1 MRISHIII
9 ISYLKNSI
17 LFPDY
22 APRVISMS
30 DKLFA
35 ARFDVQKKS
44 RGHETFIFMVR
55 LAGIE
60 PAHPV
65 PEF

>member
-1 MRISHIII
+1 MFAYVSCN
-9 ISYLKNSI
+9 YI
-17 LFPDY
+17 LLPDHVS
-22 APRVISMS
+22 RLISMS
-30 DKLFA
+30 YSCFV
-35 ARFDVQKKS
+35 ARFDIQKKS

>member
-17 LFPDY
+17 LFTDY
-22 APRVISMS
+22 APHVISTS

-44 RGHETFIFMVR
+44 RGHETFFVR

-65 PEF
+65 PEC

>member
-30 DKLFA
+30 DKLFV
-35 ARFDVQKKS
+35 ARFDIQKKS
-44 RGHETFIFMVR
+44 RGHETFFVWC
-55 LAGIE
+55 A
-60 PAHPV
+60 
-65 PEF
+65 